1 MALSR
6 IGELLALEP
15 AHPQAL
21 ELKKKVEKR
30 SKLRKQAQ
38 DLFEKARLKHSSGDF
53 RGSLKLLDEV
63 LRLEPGHQA
72 AGSLRVEVQQ
82 TLKEM
87 TELSERRHQAEQA
100 LSAALR
106 SLSKEELDQ
115 ARLQVEKARSIYPE
129 LRRIADVESRIERV
143 AEEAAAKKERE
154 KQARRLLEEAQSLVE
169 TGGDAMALDRLNE
182 LLSLAPRHIDAL
194 RLKRE
199 IETRRQALERA
210 DALVQNARQSYYRM
224 MSRVA

>member
-1 MALSR
+1 M
-6 IGELLALEP
+6 
-15 AHPQAL
+15 
-21 ELKKKVEKR
+21 
-30 SKLRKQAQ
+30 
-38 DLFEKARLKHSSGDF
+38 
-53 RGSLKLLDEV
+53 
-63 LRLEPGHQA
+63 
-72 AGSLRVEVQQ
+72 EVQQ

-87 TELSERRHQAEQA
+87 TELNEKRHQAEQA

-143 AEEAAAKKERE
+143 AEEAAAKRERE
-154 KQARRLLEEAQSLVE
+154 KQVRRLLEEAQSLVE

-182 LLSLAPRHIDAL
+182 LLSLAPRHIGAL

-199 IETRRQALERA
+199 IVTRRQAVERA
-210 DALVQNARQSYYRM
+210 DALVQNAKAKLLSNDVSGCLRLLDEVLKLQPGYPPAVSLREDAVAKIKEQAQEENRRQAEEALAASSKSSQ
-224 MSRVA
+224 SRRFRARARGDRTSQSI